1 MLRSLKIL
9 MCQAE
14 GSKDGRESD
23 KAAHALAVHEESRL
37 SYSHLETV
45 LDSGK
50 EFEADFKGAGRID
63 NLRSYM

>member
-1 MLRSLKIL
+1 MLMDHLYQIKNTIR
-9 MCQAE
+9 
-14 GSKDGRESD
+14 
-23 KAAHALAVHEESRL
+23 AAHALAVHKESRL

-50 EFEADFKGAGRID
+50 EFEADFKGAGQID